1 MAEVGTP
8 PVRAERKDRAA
19 GAWTN
24 LVEEAD
30 DGGEGTAEPVV
41 NVYTKLKDNKRCVSC
56 ALWGRRRFFGDW
68 EWREAKPRCKKCVK
82 DSEKAKDAAKFGK
95 RANFIAMNRTASTT
109 RGGTASDFG
118 ESNEANGGA
127 RAVRANS
134 AQARASDASRR
145 PRSIAALRERRLSA
159 GSNANG
165 DGFGG
170 RDDDDD
176 DDYDAT
182 SPPNRFSPDGA
193 RASASLSAF
202 ASRGTPRAATK
213 HAYGSA
219 NGKKGSSR
227 DSLRLSPDGDWA
239 GAYYSRRGER
249 GYDPAAE
256 ARALEAS
263 LPTRAQR
270 VLERAAILTG
280 RGDSYRPTSTMSD
293 AGPRGGRTLAR
304 RFGALA
310 PDPRKEPLLAAK
322 LFARNEGPVSSAR
335 SVEKKQEETGGDVS
349 DDDDGDEVF
358 VSRVPEVRRSTLY
371 PGAGYVPVRERLAS
385 GDAGAAR
392 YSFSS
397 RGGRIGS
404 AGSGGAFG
412 LSRRVTE
419 SAPVTPLYR
428 RGSLGGGDAGVAAFG
443 SLGETDRGEERP
455 RDERHRVGPER
466 SQSQNRSRPSSYV
479 AGLMGKSGLGALD
492 ANVSATKSKST
503 AAGRDASPFAE
514 ASSRTPRAASHLSAP
529 TTNGNRMTTS
539 RMTTSLMT
547 SADLDRALFASRETL
562 SAKKALPS
570 ALSPNALGSSRFD
583 PKLFP
588 KAISTPSQELKAR
601 LSMYAPSRARSAASA
616 RTKAAFASPL
626 KGEDA
631 RTPGETKARRTHRRT
646 SECDSFDE
654 LRPTPPSARPGAE
667 ESSAPSTPFDKVP
680 SALEALA
687 LRDAER
693 DDEDNRS
700 PNQNSPGSGLW
711 YGSSAKTP
719 NRAFRAVLDACRL
732 AEEDAFAY
740 KALRSGRFVL
750 DPDGAAARAFLVT
763 FVRDA
768 HGKNMTPAWW
778 TDAHSDAVVRHA
790 LDPTHELFSDF
801 AAHIGEPDG
810 ATRDE
815 LVQRWGVAGME
826 ALRDFHFD
834 VRPEPW
840 ERRSEEEEE
849 GDDDDDDDDD
859 DDARRASRSAE
870 GDAIRVADA
879 DAARALVGDASS
891 GGALDPS
898 GTPHVVCV
906 VAPGSSLVEDLSGDD
921 SSGAYDG
928 AVGLPDWEDADAATR
943 GVVVALREANAS
955 CAPLALRLGALKS
968 TSESDDAGGPALDLF
983 GKKAVVF
990 LGVGAELANSERDEQ
1005 SFDRFDG
1012 DGCRLVGASVERVDA
1027 LRSFVENGGVFIVNG
1042 SGKDAERA
1050 FGWFGLPWR
1059 FASSSAAFGEYKA
1072 NTRSRCFVFSDISKT
1087 PTLDAWA
1094 KGERGF
1100 YVVKGDG
1107 ITHVAPEH
1115 RVFTRVGAS
1124 ALSPDAGGGFEADD
1138 FLDPCPLAAARFGRG
1153 LVAFAGDAGGGD
1165 ATCELIA
1172 SLACLPPGET
1182 REYPGK

>member
-1 MAEVGTP
+1 
-8 PVRAERKDRAA
+8 
-19 GAWTN
+19 
-24 LVEEAD
+24 
-30 DGGEGTAEPVV
+30 
-41 NVYTKLKDNKRCVSC
+41 
-56 ALWGRRRFFGDW
+56 
-68 EWREAKPRCKKCVK
+68 
-82 DSEKAKDAAKFGK
+82 
-95 RANFIAMNRTASTT
+95 
-109 RGGTASDFG
+109 
-118 ESNEANGGA
+118 
-127 RAVRANS
+127 
-134 AQARASDASRR
+134 
-145 PRSIAALRERRLSA
+145 
-159 GSNANG
+159 
-165 DGFGG
+165 
-170 RDDDDD
+170 
-176 DDYDAT
+176 
-182 SPPNRFSPDGA
+182 
-193 RASASLSAF
+193 
-202 ASRGTPRAATK
+202 
-213 HAYGSA
+213 
-219 NGKKGSSR
+219 
-227 DSLRLSPDGDWA
+227 
-239 GAYYSRRGER
+239 
-249 GYDPAAE
+249 
-256 ARALEAS
+256 
-263 LPTRAQR
+263 
-270 VLERAAILTG
+270 
-280 RGDSYRPTSTMSD
+280 
-293 AGPRGGRTLAR
+293 
-304 RFGALA
+304 
-310 PDPRKEPLLAAK
+310 
-322 LFARNEGPVSSAR
+322 
-335 SVEKKQEETGGDVS
+335 
-349 DDDDGDEVF
+349 
-358 VSRVPEVRRSTLY
+358 
-371 PGAGYVPVRERLAS
+371 
-385 GDAGAAR
+385 
-392 YSFSS
+392 
-397 RGGRIGS
+397 
-404 AGSGGAFG
+404 
-412 LSRRVTE
+412 
-419 SAPVTPLYR
+419 
-428 RGSLGGGDAGVAAFG
+428 
-443 SLGETDRGEERP
+443 
-455 RDERHRVGPER
+455 
-466 SQSQNRSRPSSYV
+466 
-479 AGLMGKSGLGALD
+479 
-492 ANVSATKSKST
+492 
-503 AAGRDASPFAE
+503 
-514 ASSRTPRAASHLSAP
+514 
-529 TTNGNRMTTS
+529 
-539 RMTTSLMT
+539 
-547 SADLDRALFASRETL
+547 
-562 SAKKALPS
+562 
-570 ALSPNALGSSRFD
+570 
-583 PKLFP
+583 
-588 KAISTPSQELKAR
+588 
-601 LSMYAPSRARSAASA
+601 
-616 RTKAAFASPL
+616 
-626 KGEDA
+626 
-631 RTPGETKARRTHRRT
+631 
-646 SECDSFDE
+646 
-654 LRPTPPSARPGAE
+654 
-667 ESSAPSTPFDKVP
+667 
-680 SALEALA
+680 
-687 LRDAER
+687 
-693 DDEDNRS
+693 
-700 PNQNSPGSGLW
+700 LW

-740 KALRSGRFVL
+740 KGTRSGRFVL

-990 LGVGAELANSERDEQ
+990 LGVGAELKAHSEPNSEQ

-1012 DGCRLVGASVERVDA
+1012 DGCRLVGASGKRVDA

-1042 SGKDAERA
+1042 SGKNAERA

-1059 FASSSAAFGEYKA
+1059 FASNGVMARGEYKPNA
-1072 NTRSRCFVFSDISKT
+1072 RSRCFVFSFGKKT
-1087 PTLDAWA
+1087 PTLAAWA

-1100 YVVKGDG
+1100 YVVQGDG

-1124 ALSPDAGGGFEADD
+1124 ALSPDAGGGSEADD
-1138 FLDPCPLAAARFGRG
+1138 ERDDPCPLAAARFGRG